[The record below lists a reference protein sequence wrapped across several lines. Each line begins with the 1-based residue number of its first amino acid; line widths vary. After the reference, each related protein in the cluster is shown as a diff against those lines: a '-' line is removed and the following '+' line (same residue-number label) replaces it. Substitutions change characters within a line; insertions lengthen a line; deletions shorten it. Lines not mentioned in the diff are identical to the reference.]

1 MERLTGHGMS
11 MLLTSTIYNRLKEYE
26 DAEEAGLLVRLPCK
40 VGDVAFAAF
49 EEADDLLCGKVFAIS
64 ITCNGTNWLSVK
76 YESGLVFYHTCD
88 EIGKIVFFTR
98 KEAEAEL
105 AKRRL
110 EDV

>member
-40 VGDVAFAAF
+40 VGDVVFAAF
-49 EEADDLLCGKVFAIS
+49 EDEDVLCGEVYAIS
-64 ITCNGTNWLSVK
+64 ITCDGTNWLSVK
-76 YESGLVFYHTCD
+76 YDSGLRFYHTWG

-98 KEAEAEL
+98 EEAEAAL

>member
-1 MERLTGHGMS
+1 

-40 VGDVAFAAF
+40 VGDVVFAA
-49 EEADDLLCGKVFAIS
+49 LS
-64 ITCNGTNWLSVK
+64 ITCVGTNWLSVK
-76 YESGLVFYHTCD
+76 YDSGLRFYHAWG
-88 EIGKIVFFTR
+88 EIGKIVFFNR
-98 KEAEAEL
+98 DEAEAAL

>member
-11 MLLTSTIYNRLKEYE
+11 MLFTSDIYNRLKEYE

-40 VGDVAFAAF
+40 VGDLVFAAF
-49 EEADDLLCGKVFAIS
+49 EDEDVLCGEVYSVS
-64 ITCNGTNWLSVK
+64 ITCAGTNWLSVK
-76 YESGLVFYHTCD
+76 YDSGLRFYHSWG

-98 KEAEAEL
+98 EEAEEAL